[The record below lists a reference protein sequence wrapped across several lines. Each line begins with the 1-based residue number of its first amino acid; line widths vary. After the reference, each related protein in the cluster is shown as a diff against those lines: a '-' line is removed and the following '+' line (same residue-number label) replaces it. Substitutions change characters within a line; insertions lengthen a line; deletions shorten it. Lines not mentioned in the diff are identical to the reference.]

1 MRTSPTKNSPYT
13 FYSKGAKRF
22 RKLERGSP
30 NKIPPYTCPSI
41 DKTIE
46 QLNSLTKQLE
56 RLRTQNSKLC
66 WIEVLSRKRQCEK
79 FEKCLR
85 IILLTCQ
92 EKRYS

>member
-56 RLRTQNSKLC
+56 KLRTQNSKLRDAAEY
-66 WIEVLSRKRQCEK
+66 WKNISEVLCEE
-79 FEKCLR
+79 FLD
-85 IILLTCQ
+85 
-92 EKRYS
+92 

>member
-1 MRTSPTKNSPYT
+1 MCIEYSYNSNSMRTATGKNSPYT

-22 RKLERGSP
+22 RKLERQAP

-56 RLRTQNSKLC
+56 KLRKQNSKLRDAADF
-66 WIEVLSRKRQCEK
+66 WKNMAEVLCEE
-79 FEKCLR
+79 FLD
-85 IILLTCQ
+85 
-92 EKRYS
+92 